1 MPVSH
6 FAGG

>member
-6 FAGG
+6 G

>member
-6 FAGG
+6 